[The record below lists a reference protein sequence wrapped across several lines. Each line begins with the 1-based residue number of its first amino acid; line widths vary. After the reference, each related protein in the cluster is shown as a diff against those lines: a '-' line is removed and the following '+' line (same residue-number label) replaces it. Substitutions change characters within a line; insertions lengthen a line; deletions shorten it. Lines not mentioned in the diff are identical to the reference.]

1 MLNNKIHQ
9 PSHRALMPALPS
21 AFLPVL
27 LLMLSAVG
35 LGLLSSCLDE
45 NLVSTTY
52 ANPTADETDMYL
64 SINVPRTYAPTGTPA
79 ADKENLIE
87 TLDVLVCRPGA
98 GATATGSSFYV
109 YATCKGTPTENGKTF
124 QVIMPVGEN
133 FTVHVFVNCR
143 EELQAK
149 DFYNSKGLEMNAAL
163 QKFTLSANP
172 NDTDAPT
179 LPMYGYTTGLTVNKD
194 VANHT
199 VTIPVLRSVAA
210 VQVMTNT
217 VDNGTDDN
225 PVLTPGDIIDPADPL
240 NKKKLF
246 DLRELYVY
254 FFPDNGQAG
263 PNNGTYQALASGAK
277 DETRSVKDVSLPA
290 PFTVSDTRADAEAY
304 PSNPRPYWCGSA
316 AGETVRQ
323 LGNLYIYEN
332 RPWSPDGF
340 DQPDA
345 AAKPDPVLTA
355 TTRLVVGGVYAD
367 DQMDDPEHPGV
378 KIPKVTYYRVDFA
391 TPGTP
396 TLTSVLRNHKYTFN
410 IKTVSGSGYDTPDAA
425 ATGVPIN
432 IEVQLIDWVNPIL
445 NVDFDRQ
452 NRFYSETKNIVLNR
466 NPGAT
471 RTISVESDIDVKN
484 WSMCFGSTANGV
496 TDPVTV
502 DAATG
507 KVTPTQASVLK
518 NARYQVEKA
527 ADGKSLTFTV
537 LKAYNA
543 LATGENRNETLILKA
558 KELQITY
565 NITQADSS
573 PDDWGNGG
581 NLDGGVGSKGFEI
594 PGLDFIVAPGNLM
607 AIDNGLGGYF
617 YTFTPNQGYFS
628 QSDNG
633 GDMFR
638 WNSLIPG
645 KGKNNNDYYS
655 GNWNTERDA
664 CRKVGDGKW
673 FTPDW
678 ERLGKL
684 NNMSNKWGNFPG
696 GTFSGFYYNTA
707 TVPNTDI
714 EKRKYIFLPASGF
727 DNANAKGTHGYYWST
742 TPSSEANKA
751 YTLYFYNGV
760 STRTIGGRYSAL
772 SVRCIRKKE

>member
-1 MLNNKIHQ
+1 
-9 PSHRALMPALPS
+9 MPALPS

-27 LLMLSAVG
+27 LLMLSAAG

-172 NDTDAPT
+172 NDAEAAT

-210 VQVMTNT
+210 VQVMTNA

-290 PFTVSDTRADAEAY
+290 PFTVSDTRADVESY
-304 PSNPRPYWCGSA
+304 PSNPRPYWCGST

-445 NVDFDRQ
+445 NIDFDRQ

-471 RTISVESDIDVKN
+471 RTISVESDIDVDS
-484 WSMCFGSTANGV
+484 WSMHFGSTANGV

-543 LATGENRNETLILKA
+543 LATGESRNETLILKA

-565 NITQADSS
+565 TLTQADSS

-581 NLDGGVGSKGFEI
+581 DLNT
-594 PGLDFIVAPGNLM
+594 GLNDDILNYDALSFIVAPTDLM
-607 AIDNGLGGYF
+607 AVSNGLGGYNYMF
-617 YTFTPNQGYFS
+617 APTQAYIGSQRSQRVFS
-628 QSDNG
+628 
-633 GDMFR
+633 
-638 WNSLIPG
+638 WNDLIPG
-645 KGKNNNDYYS
+645 RSITQSNAT
-655 GNWNTERDA
+655 WNEDRDA
-664 CRKVGDGKW
+664 CRKVPGGKW
-673 FTPDW
+673 RTPTASDFHELIKLQKVW
-678 ERLGKL
+678 GTYPGSSGGYAGTYFGVPSAPTTDTER
-684 NNMSNKWGNFPG
+684 
-696 GTFSGFYYNTA
+696 
-707 TVPNTDI
+707 
-714 EKRKYIFLPASGF
+714 RKTIFLSGTGYGGGW
-727 DNANAKGTHGYYWST
+727 ANECYYWSQ
-742 TPSSEANKA
+742 TPGSDNSHATFFKFV
-751 YTLYFYNGV
+751 LDNGKETV
-760 STRTIGGRYSAL
+760 GSFNTYSGGGRS
-772 SVRCIRKKE
+772 STMTIRCVTDKPKIE